1 METGKLSS
9 YLWLASLEFRVGRL
23 HRFRMQP
30 QPTHS
35 TQSTQIPI
43 PEEQTKRILGVIP
56 NFRAVS
62 ADVKLPAQSVKEK
75 LLTAT
80 EDSFDYSSIFIP
92 AALAGYSMATNA
104 TPEFGQGAAGYGRY
118 L

>member
-1 METGKLSS
+1 MSS
-9 YLWLASLEFRVGRL
+9 IPCLLARLRRTCALNGNRKAFFGSLIVFLGIPGWAAAQVPDAPA
-23 HRFRMQP
+23 P

-80 EDSFDYSSIFIP
+80 EDSF
-92 AALAGYSMATNA
+92 
-104 TPEFGQGAAGYGRY
+104 
-118 L
+118 